1 MAEGSGEKPA
11 SLRDNDE
18 AKKQETDE
26 VKSQVSMDSTRYKTL
41 KNRRKAAKTRLTKAR
56 NQIAVLTTGAQV
68 LRPTLDVL

>member
-26 VKSQVSMDSTRYKTL
+26 VKSQVSTDSTRYKTL

>member
-26 VKSQVSMDSTRYKTL
+26 VKSQVSTDTVHGIKRL
-41 KNRRKAAKTRLTKAR
+41 KIGKKLQK
-56 NQIAVLTTGAQV
+56 
-68 LRPTLDVL
+68 PD